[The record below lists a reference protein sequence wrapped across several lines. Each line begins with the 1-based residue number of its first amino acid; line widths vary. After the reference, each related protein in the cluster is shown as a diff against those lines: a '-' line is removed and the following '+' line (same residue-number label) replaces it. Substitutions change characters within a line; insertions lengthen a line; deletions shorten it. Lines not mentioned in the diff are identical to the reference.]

1 MKGKEMEIK
10 HKKMGRPRKPIVLSN
25 AERQQRWRDRVKRDA
40 HKLLLTIKESNE
52 NEQRNN

>member
-10 HKKMGRPRKPIVLSN
+10 QKKMGRPRKAHVLSN
-25 AERQQRWRDRVKRDA
+25 AERQQRWRDKVKRDA

-52 NEQRNN
+52 NEQCHN